1 MMSQRARWSS
11 KYEKALVD
19 VLTEYRLSH
28 FRGQNGWC
36 TEGWNRIVKDFNSL
50 CPDAK
55 FTKAQIQDK
64 ESQLKKDYK
73 AVKSIR
79 TRSGVSWNQT
89 ASMINTTSEIWD
101 EIIEEDSKLRRYE
114 NKSFP
119 LFDAL
124 DLLYEGQFAEG
135 KHCFTSSKPHKAGS
149 KRSGGTEKT
158 LLDFTKKRPWDA
170 AINVGA
176 HDGEESIYPI
186 RMDDFGKQNLESESL
201 QSQG

>member
-1 MMSQRARWSS
+1 MMSQRARWTS

-50 CPDAK
+50 CPDAN

-79 TRSGVSWNQT
+79 KRSGVSWNQT

-135 KHCFTSSKPHKAGS
+135 KHCFTSK
-149 KRSGGTEKT
+149 
-158 LLDFTKKRPWDA
+158 
-170 AINVGA
+170 
-176 HDGEESIYPI
+176 
-186 RMDDFGKQNLESESL
+186 
-201 QSQG
+201 